1 MQRTMFRIFKTQRD
15 HSGVEARPVSPVQSQ
30 PAPTTQPERALKD
43 TLLDSLATLSKANG
57 ISAVQQGARL
67 AVMGE
72 LLVSVLTHL
81 PDAMRA
87 DIAESF
93 RGKVEYLM
101 SLSDDTPLPEK
112 YHSALLSEVNRYL
125 NALR

>member
-1 MQRTMFRIFKTQRD
+1 L
-15 HSGVEARPVSPVQSQ
+15 H
-30 PAPTTQPERALKD
+30 
-43 TLLDSLATLSKANG
+43 ATLTMANG
-57 ISAVQQGARL
+57 ISVVQHGAHL

-87 DIAESF
+87 DIVKSF
-93 RGKVEYLM
+93 RGRVEYLL
-101 SLSDDTPLPEK
+101 SLSDDRSLPEK
-112 YHSALLSEVNRYL
+112 YHSALLCEVNRYL

>member
-1 MQRTMFRIFKTQRD
+1 MQND
-15 HSGVEARPVSPVQSQ
+15 DLDVGARLVSPTQS
-30 PAPTTQPERALKD
+30 PPVPTTESEKVSDA
-43 TLLDSLATLSKANG
+43 TLFDLLATLSKANG
-57 ISAVQQGARL
+57 ISAVQHGARL

-87 DIAESF
+87 NIVKSF
-93 RGKVEYLM
+93 RGRVEYLM
-101 SLSDDTPLPEK
+101 SLSDDTPLPET

>member
-1 MQRTMFRIFKTQRD
+1 MQSSD
-15 HSGVEARPVSPVQSQ
+15 LDVAARPVSPAQSPPV
-30 PAPTTQPERALKD
+30 PATRSENMSDD
-43 TLLDSLATLSKANG
+43 TLLDSLVTLSTTNG
-57 ISAVQQGARL
+57 MSVVQQGARL

-87 DIAESF
+87 DIVESF
-93 RGKVEYLM
+93 RSRVDYLM
-101 SLSDDTPLPEK
+101 SLSDDRPLPEK

-125 NALR
+125 KALR

>member
-1 MQRTMFRIFKTQRD
+1 MFRTFKKQSD
-15 HSGVEARPVSPVQSQ
+15 DAEIEARPVSPAQSPPI
-30 PAPTTQPERALKD
+30 PAAQFGKVLD
-43 TLLDSLATLSKANG
+43 DLLLDSLATLSKTNG
-57 ISAVQQGARL
+57 IAILQHGARL

-81 PDAMRA
+81 PDSMRT
-87 DIAESF
+87 DIVGSF
-93 RGKVEYLM
+93 RDRVEYLM

>member
-1 MQRTMFRIFKTQRD
+1 MFRIFKMRSD
-15 HSGVEARPVSPVQSQ
+15 DADVLARPVSPTQS
-30 PAPTTQPERALKD
+30 PRVPTTQSEKASDNTSLD
-43 TLLDSLATLSKANG
+43 LLAALSKANG

-67 AVMGE
+67 AVVGE

-87 DIAESF
+87 EIVKSF
-93 RGKVEYLM
+93 RGRVEYLM
-101 SLSDDTPLPEK
+101 SLTDDTPLPEN

-125 NALR
+125 KALL